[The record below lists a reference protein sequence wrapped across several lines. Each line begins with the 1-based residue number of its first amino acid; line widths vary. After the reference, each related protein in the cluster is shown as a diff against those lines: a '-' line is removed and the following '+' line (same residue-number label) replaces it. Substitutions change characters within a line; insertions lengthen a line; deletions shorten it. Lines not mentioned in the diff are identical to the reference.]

1 MSEEREASYR
11 AWDTWGMER
20 MAVYSGQDSMI
31 TVSKHSEGNKKV
43 GGTAEAERW
52 MIPKGNFIDVEMCME
67 TRRTPNSIPLPPD
80 SIICL
85 TSLKHYFWGLSS
97 G

>member
-1 MSEEREASYR
+1 MTDKGICAIKLFSFKSMCSQPHIENWDSHLSEEREASYR

-43 GGTAEAERW
+43 GGTA
-52 MIPKGNFIDVEMCME
+52 
-67 TRRTPNSIPLPPD
+67 
-80 SIICL
+80 
-85 TSLKHYFWGLSS
+85 
-97 G
+97 